1 MIIMSLMITITP
13 KFISHVSPSLH
24 HPVNVSFWQRPLA
37 PARALVMIFIVIKL
51 TMPMMTIM
59 IFI

>member
-1 MIIMSLMITITP
+1 MIIMSLMITIAP
-13 KFISHVSPSLH
+13 KFISHVSSSLH

-37 PARALVMIFIVIKL
+37 TARALVMIFMVIKM
-51 TMPMMTIM
+51 TMPMMIIM